1 MSSVRVCV
9 ARSKRV
15 IVSPRI
21 VQSSRRHRVV
31 TCAAIVIRLHRRR
44 VAARSNED
52 NARARWTVT
61 KMARRAL
68 AVAPLESTRA
78 SRTAA
83 PASARA
89 MRAPTFRNVVSKRRF
104 ERSGSYFLI
113 WVNSGRRDW
122 RDFRKGGRHPDAK
135 GPFYARIRA
144 FANAREW

>member
-21 VQSSRRHRVV
+21 AQSSRRHRVV

-83 PASARA
+83 PASST
-89 MRAPTFRNVVSKRRF
+89 PVPSFRNVVSERRF
-104 ERSGSYFLI
+104 ETSFRHVVSK
-113 WVNSGRRDW
+113 RRAHI
-122 RDFRKGGRHPDAK
+122 F
-135 GPFYARIRA
+135 
-144 FANAREW
+144 